1 MDESLLNDKQIT
13 ISSVKSY
20 YEKAINHNSIS
31 NDIRVFII
39 TIRFD
44 FAADWSIHIFIYL
57 FFKTF
62 SLCLNFIWN

>member
-44 FAADWSIHIFIYL
+44 FAAD
-57 FFKTF
+57 
-62 SLCLNFIWN
+62 